1 MSYFTLLLLIDSFYD
16 RYDPETALDKARSQI
31 NAAFDMGD
39 IDVDDFADAREY
51 NRKIFLSLY
60 K

>member
-1 MSYFTLLLLIDSFYD
+1 MSYFTLLLLIDSLYD
-16 RYDPETALDKARSQI
+16 RFEPETALDKATSQI

-39 IDVDDFADAREY
+39 IDADDFADAREY
-51 NRKIFLSLY
+51 NRKIFLSLS

>member
-1 MSYFTLLLLIDSFYD
+1 MGYFTLLLLIDSLYD
-16 RYDPETALDKARSQI
+16 RFEPETALDKATSKI

-39 IDVDDFADAREY
+39 IDADDFADAREY